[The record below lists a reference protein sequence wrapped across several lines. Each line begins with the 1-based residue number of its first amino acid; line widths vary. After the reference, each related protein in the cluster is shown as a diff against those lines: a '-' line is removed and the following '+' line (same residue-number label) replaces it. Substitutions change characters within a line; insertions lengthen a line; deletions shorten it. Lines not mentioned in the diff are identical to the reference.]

1 MSDTIL
7 LYNCVGFCVARSDDV
22 GNAKASSCGTGD
34 SYELPRFL
42 FFNKVCAVRE
52 WQNCT
57 NTTFIMKQSF
67 LKMLLALTVLFSISS
82 TGYSQNEQSKEID
95 LSTFSSW
102 GLQYAADFDAID
114 KGMYGFGGHNFG
126 LYKNWGI
133 SFFVNSNIGIVDA
146 DFSSVKA
153 QIGPNCSY
161 ALSEKACLYMP
172 LLVDI
177 CRTSYVNLE
186 NKVKGKFKWGVELI
200 PSIGFKVGKTTLSA
214 GIFLIWANGS
224 SEISTGAII
233 GIGFPI

>member
-1 MSDTIL
+1 
-7 LYNCVGFCVARSDDV
+7 
-22 GNAKASSCGTGD
+22 
-34 SYELPRFL
+34 
-42 FFNKVCAVRE
+42 
-52 WQNCT
+52 
-57 NTTFIMKQSF
+57 
-67 LKMLLALTVLFSISS
+67 MLLVLTILFSISS

-161 ALSEKACLYMP
+161 AFSEKVCF
-172 LLVDI
+172 
-177 CRTSYVNLE
+177 YVPFSLDLMWASSPTYKHVEGSGFFGDYSFDKKEVKQEFYWGLE
-186 NKVKGKFKWGVELI
+186 I
-200 PSIGFKVGKTTLSA
+200 TPSFGFKVGKTTLSA
-214 GIFLIWANGS
+214 GLMLNWGEGS